1 MSKFVTLTKL
11 QNREPTLLQTAID
24 NTCGKLNVALKSFH
38 YEVGYHNLDPSTT
51 FIHDSSTITRDG
63 TLVQGIVTPFTM
75 YGGMHTFEQISRFL
89 IESVP
94 GITLRLNMRNLIELN
109 IPDSVG
115 KISLDATLAR
125 FLGLEHIQNF
135 YKRGVY
141 TFFYPNKYVGSV
153 QVKIIVHKWLYIYL
167 DQLSTTSN
175 IVDGA
180 PSTLLAI
187 IPASPIKGIINT
199 TPPSPTYKKLE
210 VGHIYQLNLRVLD
223 ENGTIV
229 QNRDKS
235 MTAVLDIRENDV
247 CSFD

>member
-1 MSKFVTLTKL
+1 MGRRRNCRQIFGRRAVKL
-11 QNREPTLLQTAID
+11 
-24 NTCGKLNVALKSFH
+24 
-38 YEVGYHNLDPSTT
+38 
-51 FIHDSSTITRDG
+51 
-63 TLVQGIVTPFTM
+63 
-75 YGGMHTFEQISRFL
+75 
-89 IESVP
+89 
-94 GITLRLNMRNLIELN
+94 
-109 IPDSVG
+109 
-115 KISLDATLAR
+115 
-125 FLGLEHIQNF
+125 
-135 YKRGVY
+135 
-141 TFFYPNKYVGSV
+141 
-153 QVKIIVHKWLYIYL
+153 IVHKWLYIYL

-247 CSFD
+247 CSFN